1 MTLSFRFV
9 TVVLFCFIGAA
20 ASAFEEFP
28 KRPVSLEGR
37 WVLNS
42 AQSDDAEQLLM
53 DRLERQRLEDRKRME
68 RWLRRREPTGA
79 RPLPPIGEEGVEIP
93 AATRDAMA
101 RVKRRREREEDLY
114 RRMLG
119 IARTL
124 NIRQEGRSI
133 EMRSSIETRR
143 FTAGSESQ
151 VSMPEG
157 QLADLKAGWEGQWF
171 VVQRRA
177 RGGPRVTEKFRLLK
191 TDQLEYQMAWSGDTE
206 LAGMKVNRI
215 FDRAQGEP
223 PVRDPDLGP
232 VR

>member
-1 MTLSFRFV
+1 
-9 TVVLFCFIGAA
+9 
-20 ASAFEEFP
+20 
-28 KRPVSLEGR
+28 
-37 WVLNS
+37 
-42 AQSDDAEQLLM
+42 
-53 DRLERQRLEDRKRME
+53 
-68 RWLRRREPTGA
+68 
-79 RPLPPIGEEGVEIP
+79 
-93 AATRDAMA
+93 
-101 RVKRRREREEDLY
+101 
-114 RRMLG
+114 
-119 IARTL
+119 
-124 NIRQEGRSI
+124 
-133 EMRSSIETRR
+133 MRSSIETRR